1 MLPLYLFALPHGCGT
16 AMLGREIMEQQVSP
30 ADTRMNA
37 QTWGLLALLGLIW
50 GGSFFFARV
59 AVAYVPPATLVLLR
73 VGIAALALHIYVA
86 GRFDI
91 YATLRIRWREFLLL
105 GLINNAI
112 PHMLIFLGQ
121 TQIGAGLAAILNATT
136 PIFTVLIANQMTVD
150 EKLSSQKI
158 GGCLIGLVGT
168 AVLIG
173 PRALAPFTGDSGPPL
188 WAVLLPVLAAV
199 SYGFAA
205 TYGKRFRGTAPP
217 VIAAGQLT
225 ASTLLMLPVS
235 FALDTPWQLALP
247 PLTAILAVLALA
259 LVSTAY
265 GYILFFRIMAAAG
278 ATNTSLVTLL
288 VPPSAILAGM
298 LFLGETLTPLGVL
311 GMVLVLLGLVVLDG
325 RVLAHVRSR

>member
-1 MLPLYLFALPHGCGT
+1 
-16 AMLGREIMEQQVSP
+16 MEQRTAPSSMQM
-30 ADTRMNA
+30 TA
-37 QTWGLLALLGLIW
+37 QTWGLLALLGMIW

-59 AVAYVPPATLVLLR
+59 AVLHVPPATLVLLR
-73 VGIAALALHIYVA
+73 VGIAALALHIYVS

-91 YATLRIRWREFLLL
+91 YTTLRARWREFLLL
-105 GLINNAI
+105 GLINNAV

-121 TQIGAGLAAILNATT
+121 TQIGAGLASILNATT
-136 PIFTVLIANQMTVD
+136 PIFTVLIANRMTAD
-150 EKLSSQKI
+150 EKLSSAKVA
-158 GGCLIGLVGT
+158 GCLIGLAGT

-173 PRALAPFTGDSGPPL
+173 PRALAPFTGAGGPPL

-235 FALDTPWQLALP
+235 LLLDTPWQLPMP
-247 PLTAILAVLALA
+247 PMTAILAVLALA
-259 LVSTAY
+259 LLSTAY

-298 LFLGETLTPLGVL
+298 LFLGERLTLLGVL
-311 GMVLVLLGLVVLDG
+311 GMALVLFGLVVLDG
-325 RVLAHVRSR
+325 RVFARFRAR

>member
-1 MLPLYLFALPHGCGT
+1 
-16 AMLGREIMEQQVSP
+16 MEQTVT
-30 ADTRMNA
+30 ATRMSA
-37 QTWGLLALLGLIW
+37 GTWGLLALLGMIW

-86 GRFDI
+86 GRFGI
-91 YATLRIRWREFLLL
+91 YATLRARWREFLLL
-105 GLINNAI
+105 GLLNNAV

-121 TQIGAGLAAILNATT
+121 TQIGAGLASILNATT
-136 PIFTVLIANQMTVD
+136 PIFTVLIANRMTTD
-150 EKLSSQKI
+150 EKLSPEKI
-158 GGCLIGLVGT
+158 AGCLIGLVGT

-173 PRALAPFTGDSGPPL
+173 PRALAPFTGDGGPPL
-188 WAVLLPVLAAV
+188 WAVILPVLAAV

-235 FALDTPWQLALP
+235 LALDAPWQLPLP
-247 PLTAILAVLALA
+247 PLPAILAVLALA

-298 LFLGETLTPLGVL
+298 LFLGETLTPLGIV
-311 GMVLVLLGLVVLDG
+311 GMALVLVGLVVLDG
-325 RVLAHVRSR
+325 RVFARFRGR

>member
-1 MLPLYLFALPHGCGT
+1 
-16 AMLGREIMEQQVSP
+16 MEQR
-30 ADTRMNA
+30 ATAATTRMSA
-37 QTWGLLALLGLIW
+37 QTWGLLALLGMIW

-59 AVAYVPPATLVLLR
+59 AIAHVPPATLVLLR

-86 GRFDI
+86 GRFGI
-91 YATLRIRWREFLLL
+91 YATLKERWREFLLL
-105 GLINNAI
+105 GLINNAV

-121 TQIGAGLAAILNATT
+121 TQIGAGLASILNATT
-136 PIFTVLIANQMTVD
+136 PIFTVLIANRFTQD

-158 GGCLIGLVGT
+158 AGCLIGLLGT

-188 WAVLLPVLAAV
+188 WALVLPVLAAV

-205 TYGKRFRGTAPP
+205 TYGKRFRGIAPP

-247 PLTAILAVLALA
+247 PLSAILAVAALA

-265 GYILFFRIMAAAG
+265 GYILFFRIMAEAG

-298 LFLGETLTPLGVL
+298 LFLGEELTPLGML
-311 GMVLVLLGLVVLDG
+311 GMALVLIGLIALDG
-325 RVLAHVRSR
+325 RLFARFRRP